1 MNKLKLVIN
10 YCITRTKFWSIIPW
24 EFAILIFQFHFIR
37 GMEREKNNLV
47 PGEKGNFLLYRPP
60 MRILNNPTGEKRNPV
75 KKRRNYARWWI
86 HGRLGFVERGEREG
100 EREKEKGTER
110 LLFRRW
116 LKTTANFIT
125 RRFAATGV
133 SKLEPA
139 PSLPRFCFDEA
150 LNFTRGGSFVIL
162 WEGKFPP
169 FLFFSNS
176 FPTLFH
182 AVTIFFPEH
191 VMTNNEPRVPS
202 ASINVIPETKFF
214 IRPAMHG
221 FVLFAQKRCEC

>member
-1 MNKLKLVIN
+1 
-10 YCITRTKFWSIIPW
+10 
-24 EFAILIFQFHFIR
+24 
-37 GMEREKNNLV
+37 
-47 PGEKGNFLLYRPP
+47 

-86 HGRLGFVERGEREG
+86 HGRLDFVEREEREKRGG